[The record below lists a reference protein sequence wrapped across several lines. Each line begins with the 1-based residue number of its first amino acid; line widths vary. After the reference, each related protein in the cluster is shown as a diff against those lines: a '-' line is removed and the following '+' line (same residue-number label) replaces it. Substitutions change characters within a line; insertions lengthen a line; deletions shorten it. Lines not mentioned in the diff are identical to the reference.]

1 MGLGFRGS
9 GHPETLQIRIF
20 FYKTKLHESLHTQI
34 ETSDKPTPL
43 HPIKLQFGS
52 LLMRPRFKFSSSR
65 ICSKDHMMSTG
76 LQTPKPQTLLGGS
89 WDLVS
94 MVISTLTGVI
104 NIVTPITTL
113 VTKSHDPLSKL
124 GPKH

>member
-1 MGLGFRGS
+1 
-9 GHPETLQIRIF
+9 
-20 FYKTKLHESLHTQI
+20 
-34 ETSDKPTPL
+34 
-43 HPIKLQFGS
+43 
-52 LLMRPRFKFSSSR
+52 
-65 ICSKDHMMSTG
+65 
-76 LQTPKPQTLLGGS
+76 
-89 WDLVS
+89 